1 MNKVNAIEFV
11 YFKSVNIMV
20 HKSHIINIK
29 APRKTFIE
37 SKNVDMLKNGLK
49 IHPSYLS
56 QTSLIFFP
64 NFFNFK
70 NITGHQRFRNINII
84 FIMNDYPS
92 ITTLTNGMYFITTCL
107 WLRISGKQKLGQG
120 SS

>member
-11 YFKSVNIMV
+11 YFKSINIMV

-37 SKNVDMLKNGLK
+37 SKNGLK

-56 QTSLIFFP
+56 QTYLIFFP

-107 WLRISGKQKLGQG
+107 
-120 SS
+120 